1 MPHVLLRLASTQ
13 SAAFAASTATAAI
26 VAALLLAAPSE
37 SRAQDANASS
47 AAPAGP
53 CRDGMSACWY
63 VIFGKGDAPSRTMY
77 VANGK
82 TRTLPG
88 GEISIE
94 GIEFFESP
102 DKYNYVAS
110 TLDFDCKARKLRIP
124 RAYAQQVGGR
134 IERAP
139 PRDQSWTPVPQHNWI
154 GQLFKLACTPD
165 AKTDPKKYDFMWLS
179 DLPRAADV
187 LPLARR
193 IMWDREFAPDKRG
206 RRR

>member
-1 MPHVLLRLASTQ
+1 MPHALQRLAVARFTASAT
-13 SAAFAASTATAAI
+13 SAAIA
-26 VAALLLAAPSE
+26 AALLLAAPAE
-37 SRAQDANASS
+37 GHAQDAD

-53 CRDGMSACWY
+53 CREGMAACWY
-63 VIFGKGDAPSRTMY
+63 IIFGKGDAPSRTMY

-82 TRTLPG
+82 TRTQPG
-88 GEISIE
+88 GEVSIE
-94 GIEFFESP
+94 GIEFFEAP

-139 PRDQSWTPVPQHNWI
+139 PRDQSWTPVPEYSWL
-154 GQLFKLACTPD
+154 GQLFKLACMPD
-165 AKTDPKKYDFMWLS
+165 ARTDPKKYDFLWLS

-193 IMWDREFAPDKRG
+193 ILWDREFAPDKRG

>member
-1 MPHVLLRLASTQ
+1 MPHALQRLAVARFTASAT
-13 SAAFAASTATAAI
+13 SAAIAA
-26 VAALLLAAPSE
+26 VLLLAAPAE
-37 SRAQDANASS
+37 GRAQDAD

-53 CRDGMSACWY
+53 CREGMAACWY
-63 VIFGKGDAPSRTMY
+63 IIFGKGDAPSRTMY

-88 GEISIE
+88 GEVSIE
-94 GIEFFESP
+94 GIEFFEAP

-110 TLDFDCKARKLRIP
+110 TLDFDCKTRKLRIP

-139 PRDQSWTPVPQHNWI
+139 PRDQSWTPVPEYSWL
-154 GQLFKLACTPD
+154 GQLFKLACMPD
-165 AKTDPKKYDFMWLS
+165 ARTDPKKYDFLWLS

-193 IMWDREFAPDKRG
+193 ILWDREFAPDKRG

>member
-1 MPHVLLRLASTQ
+1 MPHALQRLAVARFTASAT
-13 SAAFAASTATAAI
+13 SAAIAA
-26 VAALLLAAPSE
+26 VLLLAAPAE
-37 SRAQDANASS
+37 GRAQDADAAS
-47 AAPAGP
+47 ATPAGP
-53 CRDGMSACWY
+53 CREGMAACWY
-63 VIFGKGDAPSRTMY
+63 IIFGKGDAPSRTMY

-88 GEISIE
+88 GEVSIE
-94 GIEFFESP
+94 GIEFFEAP

-139 PRDQSWTPVPQHNWI
+139 PRDQSWTPVPEYSWL

-165 AKTDPKKYDFMWLS
+165 ARTDPKKYDFLWLS

-193 IMWDREFAPDKRG
+193 ILWDREFAPDKRG

>member
-1 MPHVLLRLASTQ
+1 MPHALQCLEVARFTASAT
-13 SAAFAASTATAAI
+13 SAAIAA
-26 VAALLLAAPSE
+26 VLLLAAPAE
-37 SRAQDANASS
+37 GRAQDAD

-53 CRDGMSACWY
+53 CREGMAACWY
-63 VIFGKGDAPSRTMY
+63 IIFGKGDAPSRTMY

-88 GEISIE
+88 GEVSIE
-94 GIEFFESP
+94 GIEFFEAP

-139 PRDQSWTPVPQHNWI
+139 PRDQSWTPVPEYSWL

-165 AKTDPKKYDFMWLS
+165 ARTDPKKYDFLWLS

-193 IMWDREFAPDKRG
+193 ILWDREFAPDKRG

>member
-1 MPHVLLRLASTQ
+1 MPHALQRLAVARFTASAT
-13 SAAFAASTATAAI
+13 SAAIT
-26 VAALLLAAPSE
+26 AALLLAAPAE
-37 SRAQDANASS
+37 GHAQDADAAF

-53 CRDGMSACWY
+53 CREGMAACWY
-63 VIFGKGDAPSRTMY
+63 IIFGKGDAPSRTMY

-88 GEISIE
+88 GEVSIE
-94 GIEFFESP
+94 GIEFFEAP

-139 PRDQSWTPVPQHNWI
+139 PRDQSWTPVPEYSWL

-165 AKTDPKKYDFMWLS
+165 ARTDPKKYDFLWLS

-193 IMWDREFAPDKRG
+193 ILWDREFAPDKRG